1 MSDKKASEP
10 KAAKAA
16 AEEKKPYTAP
26 ELVRYGDL
34 EAITAAALPAVK
46 LIDPVSA
53 LG

>member
-1 MSDKKASEP
+1 MSDQNAIEP
-10 KAAKAA
+10 NAAEAAK
-16 AEEKKPYTAP
+16 EKKPYTAP

-53 LG
+53 LA